1 MKRTLLLFFT
11 VVCLWA
17 QPSFEV
23 ASVKPADPKNRG
35 MALDKLPGGRFIAT
49 NVSLRMLLKEA
60 YGMRDFQVYFQA
72 GAAPNW
78 FDSARWDVSA
88 KSERAASDQE
98 MTEMLQSLLAQ
109 RFALKLRQEER
120 ELQVYVLTA
129 AKNGTKLKE
138 AESGESTI
146 GVRIRGFGH
155 LTGTKASME
164 QLAETLSD
172 VRLNGRAMLDR
183 PVLDRTGLKGVY
195 DFTLAWTPDLEP
207 VDGAAAPAT
216 AGGPSIFT
224 AVQEQLGL
232 KLERQKAPLKV
243 FIIDHVEKASQN

>member
-49 NVSLRMLLKEA
+49 NVSLRILLKEA
-60 YGMRDFQVYFQA
+60 YGMRDFQIE
-72 GAAPNW
+72 GAPQW

-155 LTGTKASME
+155 LTATKASME

-207 VDGAAAPAT
+207 ADGAAPSET